1 MSESLYGIIESIIK
15 RKNKVSLLSHLIDNL
30 NALDD
35 KVAIDVKKGL
45 IKNGYF
51 IYRFINDKS

>member
-1 MSESLYGIIESIIK
+1 MSESLYGIIESVIE
-15 RKNKVSLLSHLIDNL
+15 RENKVSLLSHLIDNL
-30 NALDD
+30 DSLDE
-35 KVAIDVKKGL
+35 KVAIDVKKEL